1 MTTKTNTGTNTSLL
15 PLVLGVVSII
25 GSIAGTAWGG
35 ATWLNGKFAAEDAKI
50 TISEKQ
56 RSQST
61 EGMQRQIDSLS
72 SALKAMSVVQPKPT
86 RELVKDLLATKSVPQ
101 PSSDYDKSYGVSLG
115 YDKSYGSSAD
125 AAPAAPAKK

>member
-50 TISEKQ
+50 TISERQ
-56 RSQST
+56 RSQSA
-61 EGMQRQIDSLS
+61 EGMQRQIDILNA
-72 SALKAMSVVQPKPT
+72 ALRAMSVSQPRPT
-86 RELVKDLLATKSVPQ
+86 RDLVRDLLVTKSAP
-101 PSSDYDKSYGVSLG
+101 PSAEYEKSYGA
-115 YDKSYGSSAD
+115 SANL
-125 AAPAAPAKK
+125 PAAKKQDEVGR

>member
-50 TISEKQ
+50 TISERQ

-61 EGMQRQIDSLS
+61 EGMQRQIDSLNA
-72 SALKAMSVVQPKPT
+72 ALRAMSVSQPRPT
-86 RELVKDLLATKSVPQ
+86 RDLVRDLLVTKSVP
-101 PSSDYDKSYGVSLG
+101 PSAEYEKSYGA
-115 YDKSYGSSAD
+115 SANL
-125 AAPAAPAKK
+125 PAAKKQDGVGR